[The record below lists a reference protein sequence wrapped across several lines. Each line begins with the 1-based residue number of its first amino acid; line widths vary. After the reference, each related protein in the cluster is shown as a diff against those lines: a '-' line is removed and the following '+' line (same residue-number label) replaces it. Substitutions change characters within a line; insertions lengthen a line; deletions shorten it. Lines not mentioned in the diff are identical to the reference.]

1 VSSAV
6 LAGSV
11 AVGAGLDQ
19 PGAHVSA
26 HLSPSPVATRV
37 TLHRNDAL
45 TVQHPEL
52 ASPPPTDTDDLTT
65 TAPPA
70 LHPVHD
76 QLTTTATTAHST
88 TTNHHQNRFRHWHP
102 AVPFPAAAVTGAAEA
117 AKAAPC

>member
-1 VSSAV
+1 VTSAV

-19 PGAHVSA
+19 RGAHIPA

-37 TLHRNDAL
+37 TPRRNDAL

-70 LHPVHD
+70 LHHVHD
-76 QLTTTATTAHST
+76 LTTTATTIAST
-88 TTNHHQNRFRHWHP
+88 STNHHQDRSRHWHP
-102 AVPFPAAAVTGAAEA
+102 AVPPSRATVPATGEGVG
-117 AKAAPC
+117 AAPC